1 MELETWQ
8 INGQNYVTPKEAARY
23 LGLNHLTVLD
33 HIMSG
38 KLPVVR
44 IESRQ
49 FIELDTLKAYA
60 ENRRLKSGGWG
71 RVDEFLGR
79 K

>member
-8 INGQNYVTPKEAARY
+8 INGENYVTPKEAARY
-23 LGLNHLTVLD
+23 LGLNHVTILD
-33 HIMSG
+33 HIVSG

-49 FIELDTLKAYA
+49 FIEFETLKAYA
-60 ENRRLKSGGWG
+60 ENRKLKTNGEISD
-71 RVDEFLGR
+71 VPHAEP
-79 K
+79 